1 VDCVHGAHF
10 ETYVIRRMKKINIG
24 YLLDLLKIKKGLGF
38 NHHRGEAIDVCIK
51 ELINKYSEEFNE
63 EKK

>member
-1 VDCVHGAHF
+1 
-10 ETYVIRRMKKINIG
+10 MKKINSG

-51 ELINKYSEEFNE
+51 ELVNKYLEEFNE
-63 EKK
+63 EEKWVE

>member
-1 VDCVHGAHF
+1 
-10 ETYVIRRMKKINIG
+10 MKKINIS

-38 NHHRGEAIDVCIK
+38 NHYREEAIDTCIK
-51 ELINKYSEEFNE
+51 ELINKYLEEFNE